1 MPVTKVFKSGNSRAV
16 RLPREFQ
23 LPLGEVEICRRGD
36 EIVLRER
43 KPDIRD
49 AVDAMRELARLIELP
64 EDRPPLPIEP
74 W

>member
-1 MPVTKVFKSGNSRAV
+1 MPVTRVFQSGNSRAV
-16 RLPREFQ
+16 RLPKGFQ
-23 LPLGEVEICRRGD
+23 LPLGEVEISRRGD

-43 KPDIRD
+43 TSNVQD

-64 EDRPPLPIEP
+64 EDRPPQPIEP